1 MSSDRSEIL
10 LTGSAPGIDLLSSL
24 CVGQSDILF
33 RSAVRNPGVTFDSQL
48 ALKEQVNKLCQFAYL
63 EIRRIGS
70 IRQYFSSESTTTVFP
85 LLFSPGLIIVML
97 SFPALLRFS
106 LILLLL
112 STIIMSHDDI
122 LLDSD
127 LFYSLGIASIS
138 EKNISGSLNC
148 FMKQLSEAVRT

>member
-97 SFPALLRFS
+97 SFLALLRFS
-106 LILLLL
+106 LIK
-112 STIIMSHDDI
+112 
-122 LLDSD
+122 
-127 LFYSLGIASIS
+127 F
-138 EKNISGSLNC
+138 
-148 FMKQLSEAVRT
+148 